1 MARKISEN
9 SLKVLEKRYLKKDS
23 EGRVTETSDGMFR
36 RVAHTIAAIDKDY
49 GADSK
54 SIAETEEGFYR
65 TMAELLF
72 LPNSPTLMNAGRPLG
87 QLSACFVLP
96 IEDSMDSIFE
106 TLKST
111 AIIHKSGGG
120 TGFSF
125 SRLREKNSRV
135 QATGGIASGPISFLK
150 VFDAATQAVKQGGT
164 RRGANM
170 GMLRV
175 DHPDILEFITCKEK
189 DKEICNFNISVSV
202 TDKFWEALQKGED
215 YDLISPSTGKVVNRL
230 NAKEVFDLIVKS
242 AHRNG
247 EPGLIFIDKMN
258 QFNPTPEV
266 GLYEATNPCGE
277 QVLLPYESCN
287 LGSINLLNM
296 AVKKEQGY
304 EMDWDLL
311 ADTTRKAV
319 HFLDNVIDANKH
331 PIKAIEQKTKLTRK
345 IGLGV
350 MGWASLLTRLGIPY
364 DSEKALELAGRMMS
378 FILTEARI
386 KSLQIAKV
394 KGVFPAFNKSIY
406 ARAGEKMRFRNAT
419 LTTLA
424 PTGTISIIGG
434 PCSSGIEPNFA
445 ICYHRSVM
453 DKTKLIET
461 DSVFEEV
468 AKERGFY
475 SKELMEHIATEG
487 SIQGLAEIPDDIKRT
502 FVTSHDIAPEWH
514 IRMQAEFQKYTDNAV
529 SKTINFSHS
538 ATEEDV
544 RKAYVL
550 AYELGCKG
558 ITVYRDGSRDEQ
570 VLNVTKKEK
579 KETVSDK
586 PALKEDVVEPRPR
599 PEVTTG
605 TTSKVLTGCGNLYVT
620 INNDENGKPFEVFTQ
635 MGKAGGC
642 AASQLE
648 AIGRLASLALRSGID
663 RKVIIEQLRGIR
675 CPVPSWDKGTRIFS
689 CADAVSRVL
698 EKRLIEK
705 PLPVLEPARS
715 AIAVS
720 VAGREETA
728 LKPSEAFMARANMV
742 GVCPDCGSPL
752 HHEEG
757 CLKCHGC
764 GYSRC

>member
-1 MARKISEN
+1 MAGKISEN
-9 SLKVLEKRYLKKDS
+9 SLKVLEKRYLKKDG
-23 EGRVTETSDGMFR
+23 EGRVAETPDGMFR

-65 TMAELLF
+65 VMAELLF

-215 YDLISPSTGKVVNRL
+215 YDLISPSTGKVSSRL

-258 QFNPTPEV
+258 RFNPTPEV

-296 AVKKEQGY
+296 VVKKEQGY

-331 PIKAIEQKTKLTRK
+331 PIKAIEQQTRLTRK

-378 FILTEARI
+378 FILTEARM

-406 ARAGEKMRFRNAT
+406 AGAGEKMRFRNAT

-461 DSVFEEV
+461 DSVFEEA

-475 SKELMEHIATEG
+475 SKELMEHIASEG

-586 PALKEDVVEPRPR
+586 PAVKEDIVEPRPR

-705 PLPVLEPARS
+705 PLPVLEPAHS

-720 VAGREETA
+720 VAGCEEAA
-728 LKPSEAFMARANMV
+728 LKPSEAFMAGANMV